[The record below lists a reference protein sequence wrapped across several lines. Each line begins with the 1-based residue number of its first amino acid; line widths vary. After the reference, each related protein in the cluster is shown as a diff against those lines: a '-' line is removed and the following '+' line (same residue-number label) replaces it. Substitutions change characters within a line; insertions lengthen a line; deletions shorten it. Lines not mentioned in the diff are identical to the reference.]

1 MKDTSGDAK
10 GDDLETEL
18 VSEEDP
24 KIVVNSLWKVFGQN
38 NPHQALDEPY
48 RNKTREEIQQELGL
62 IVALRDVSFNVYSGE
77 TFVVMGLSGSGKSTL
92 VRCLI
97 KLIEATSGEVLVDG
111 ENVTNFNVDELLQF
125 RRSKMAMVF
134 QNFGLLPHKNVL
146 DNVAYGLEIKG
157 IDRESRHKGALDML
171 ERVGLTGWGKAR
183 PRELSGGMKQRVGLA
198 RALAVEPSILLMDEP
213 FSGLD
218 PLIRRQ
224 MRSELAELQKEIHKT
239 IVFITHDLDEAVTVG
254 DRIAIMRDGEIIQ
267 MGTPQDIVMRPV
279 DDFVRE
285 FTLGVQKTKV
295 LHAASVASKPDV
307 IVKNSDTIETL
318 RSLLDG
324 SDSAYAIC
332 VEDQGS
338 FKGLIRRETVDGIK
352 PSEKKPLGDY
362 FDQSVEV
369 ISSDT
374 ILEDLLPTLIDSDH
388 PVPVIDKKNRCIG
401 VATRRDV
408 LRVIASESDD

>member
-307 IVKNSDTIETL
+307 IVKDSDTIETL